1 MDETLEFIW
10 TAEDFEDLIADQ
22 LCQQYDCLN
31 DEIIVDPDLDVWS
44 FLEGWMA
51 IQDEGGKD
59 VAGLASSS

>member
-1 MDETLEFIW
+1 MDDEVLEFIW

-51 IQDEGGKD
+51 FQEGDKH
-59 VAGLASSS
+59 VAGLASNS